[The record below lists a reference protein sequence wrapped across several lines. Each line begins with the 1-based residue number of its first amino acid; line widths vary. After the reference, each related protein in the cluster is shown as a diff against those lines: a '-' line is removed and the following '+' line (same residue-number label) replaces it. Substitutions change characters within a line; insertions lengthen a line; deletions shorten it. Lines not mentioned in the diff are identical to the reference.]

1 MSLPTDTTHDLA
13 IDSRAADSEM
23 DEVEERAP
31 KRRRISNY
39 ADSTPPAPFSD
50 YIVLAHARYTDI
62 ATCPWLPTGSDGT
75 FLAVSVRDV
84 TRCERGYEVGLA
96 GGKWAREKRFL
107 TEDLPPDDM
116 RILEDAR
123 KLDSVARYKHPAALP
138 LACTHAF
145 LRQNGQNVTLEISIL
160 WQDTVALRDKV
171 DPALLEILAKYM
183 PPTRPISPDF
193 VQWEP
198 RQFYDNVHVP
208 EKSEANSAELK
219 IPALESTLFPFQ
231 RRAVRWLLAREG
243 VAEQADGSFQAR
255 QGTPSDQ
262 SLHGFE
268 KHITCSGETCFVSHA
283 LGVASTD
290 LAAVRQHFV
299 APKGG
304 VLADEMGL
312 GKTLE
317 VIALMCLHPRPT
329 QLVKPSGLL
338 PSSATLIITP
348 PSILEQWK
356 SEIQEH
362 APSLRVYHYQGLSS
376 FKKSGESYL
385 ESLVDQDVV
394 LTTYNVI
401 AKEVHY
407 VSEKPD
413 RNLRNKKTREKPP
426 KSPLTQISWWRVCLD
441 EAQMVESGVSAAAT
455 VARLIPRDHAWA
467 VTGTPLRKGHRDLF
481 GLLLFLRYAPWCR
494 SPRLWDR
501 LVTYH
506 RPLLRD
512 MLGEVVMR
520 HSKDFVREDLRLP
533 PQNRHT
539 ITIPFT
545 PIEEQHYTQLFQD
558 LCEDLDLDRTGAPL
572 TDEWDPESPAV
583 VEKMR
588 TWLTRLRQTCL
599 HPEVGGRNRRALG
612 RKTDGPLRTV
622 EEVLDVMIDQHE
634 GQLRTAQ
641 RARLMAKLRR
651 GQLKENAKA
660 GKEALQIFQEA
671 YNESLVVVRE
681 CHTQYD
687 QARLSLGVN
696 KEQGAVSKEKE
707 VDEEANLRLSTLNA
721 RVRSALET
729 HHIACFFMANAFFQ
743 LKSVHPP
750 ESDEFQQIEEK
761 ETAAYEKA
769 KSIRGE
775 LLKGVTRHVNKLVT
789 TVRANLAGGCTQI
802 PIMEAPTGLGGIESK
817 KIFEKLHLF
826 CEAMNVQAEQFHA
839 LQKKMADFL
848 GQALID
854 EDEGVE
860 LQGDEYESSTKHQ
873 DEMYAY
879 MEALRALLADRNEA
893 ISGQENMLIKQEMK
907 QFLSVAKEGEG
918 PAPDVMLR
926 LLAEREQKRVK
937 ASEFGSLRG
946 IVAQLRQMV
955 SSLQWQEGNNQNRA
969 SHELAIL
976 ERLLKHMQQLG
987 AAQVK
992 ALTALEQDVNH
1003 FRDTMNSRLEYY
1015 RALQKLSDQVAPYRE
1030 DSIGQL
1036 LDDRLYQSFLADE
1049 MRLQQKIDSISA
1061 KLRYLVHMKA
1071 DDSKST
1077 APRVCLICT
1086 DQFEVGA
1093 MTSCGHSFCKECVML
1108 WYSQHHNCPVCKTRI
1123 PPNGFYDIT
1132 YKPAE
1137 IAVQA
1142 ESPSTST
1149 TSSPGAR
1156 SERQHNQS
1164 IYSDISTTMLNQ
1176 IKNVDIRGPSYGSK
1190 IDFLCR
1196 HLMWLREHD
1205 PGSKS
1210 IIFSQYREF
1219 IDVIALAFQAV
1230 KISCTRIDVK
1240 NGTEKFKSDPS
1251 VECFL
1256 LHAKAH
1262 STGLNLVI
1270 ANHVFLCEPLINTA
1284 IELQAIA
1291 RVHRI
1296 GQHRSTNVWMYL
1308 VADTVE
1314 ESIYDI
1320 SVTRRLAHMRSNSS
1334 SGGGGEDDNDT
1345 KGKGKRKSTTALASA
1360 GQSGT
1365 NTPRSDNALRE
1376 NAIDAANSMELQ
1388 AADLSRLLTAGKS
1401 GGEMVDK
1408 EDLWGCLFGRI
1419 NRRDGASGLSALAES
1434 QPANT
1439 EVGRFLR
1446 AEAATGRAT
1455 QSRELS

>member
-1 MSLPTDTTHDLA
+1 MEE
-13 IDSRAADSEM
+13 ID
-23 DEVEERAP
+23 ERAS
-31 KRRRISNY
+31 KRRRISRH
-39 ADSTPPAPFSD
+39 ADSTLPAPFSD
-50 YIVLAHARYTDI
+50 YIVLARAKCTDVSTD
-62 ATCPWLPTGSDGT
+62 AWLPPPRDGSIM
-75 FLAVSVRDV
+75 AVNLRNV
-84 TRCERGYEVGLA
+84 TRCEGGFEIEFA
-96 GGKWAREKRFL
+96 GGKWAREKRFF
-107 TEDLPPDDM
+107 TEDLPHEDLQ
-116 RILEDAR
+116 ILEDVR
-123 KLDSVARYKHPAALP
+123 KLESVARYKHPAALP
-138 LACTHAF
+138 LACAHAF
-145 LRQNGQNVTLEISIL
+145 IRPDGQDTTFEVSIL
-160 WQDTVALRDKV
+160 WQDTIALRDRV
-171 DPALLEILAKYM
+171 DPALLDILARYM
-183 PPTRPISPDF
+183 PPTRPMPSLFAP
-193 VQWEP
+193 WEP

-208 EKSEANSAELK
+208 EKTEADSAELK

-243 VAEQADGSFQAR
+243 VVEQSDGSFGPGKGQP
-255 QGTPSDQ
+255 TDQ
-262 SLHGFE
+262 PLQGFE
-268 KHITCSGETCFVSHA
+268 MHNTWSGESCLVNHA

-317 VIALMCLHPRPT
+317 IIALMCLHPRPM
-329 QLVKPSGLL
+329 QSVEPSDLL

-376 FKKSGESYL
+376 FKKSGESFL

-413 RNLRNKKTREKPP
+413 RNLRNKKRREKPP

-494 SPRLWDR
+494 SPRLWDH
-501 LVTYH
+501 LVTYY
-506 RPLLRD
+506 RSMLRD

-660 GKEALQIFQEA
+660 SQEAIKIFQEA
-671 YNESLVVVRE
+671 YHESRVVVQE
-681 CHTQYD
+681 CGKQFD
-687 QARLSLGVN
+687 QARLSLGVT
-696 KEQGAVSKEKE
+696 KEQGIVSKDKE
-707 VDEEANLRLSTLNA
+707 GDEETNLRLSTLNA
-721 RVRSALET
+721 RLRSALEM
-729 HHIACFFMANAFFQ
+729 HHTACFFMANVFFQ

-750 ESDEFQQIEEK
+750 ESDLFQHIEEK

-789 TVRANLAGGCTQI
+789 TVRANLADGSTQI
-802 PIMEAPTGLGGIESK
+802 PMMEAPTGFGGIESK
-817 KIFEKLHLF
+817 KIFEKLHFF
-826 CEAMNVQAEQFHA
+826 CEAMNAQAEQFHE

-848 GQALID
+848 SQALID

-873 DEMYAY
+873 DEMYAI

-907 QFLSVAKEGEG
+907 QFLRVAKEGEG

-937 ASEFGSLRG
+937 VSEFGSLRG
-946 IVAQLRQMV
+946 IIAQLRQMV
-955 SSLQWQEGNNQNRA
+955 SSLQWQEGNNQSRA
-969 SHELAIL
+969 SHELVIL

-992 ALTALEQDVNH
+992 ALTTLEQDVNH

-1015 RALQKLSDQVAPYRE
+1015 RALQKLSDQVAPYQE

-1036 LDDRLYQSFLADE
+1036 LDDRLYQSFLVDE
-1049 MRLQQKIDSISA
+1049 TRLQQKIDSISA
-1061 KLRYLVHMKA
+1061 KLRYLVHMKT

-1108 WYSQHHNCPVCKTRI
+1108 WYSQHHNCPVCKTRL

-1149 TSSPGAR
+1149 TSSPGSR
-1156 SERQHNQS
+1156 SERHHDQS

-1230 KISCTRIDVK
+1230 NISCTRIDVK

-1251 VECFL
+1251 IECFL

-1334 SGGGGEDDNDT
+1334 SSGEDANA
-1345 KGKGKRKSTTALASA
+1345 KGKGKSKSKSTTTASVSA
-1360 GQSGT
+1360 SISGT
-1365 NTPRSDNALRE
+1365 NTPLRSDNKALQENE

-1419 NRRDGASGLSALAES
+1419 SARRDGGSATGLGALVES

-1439 EVGRFLR
+1439 EVARFLR
-1446 AEAATGRAT
+1446 AEAASERAG
-1455 QSRELS
+1455 QSG